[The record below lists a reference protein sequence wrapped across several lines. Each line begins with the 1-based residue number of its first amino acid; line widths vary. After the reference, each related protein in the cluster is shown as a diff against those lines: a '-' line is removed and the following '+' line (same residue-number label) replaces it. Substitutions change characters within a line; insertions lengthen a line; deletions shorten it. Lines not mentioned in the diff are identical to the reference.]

1 MSNLTTDNSNTMT
14 DLNINTEDNLEKH
27 IGITKWFSNKLG
39 YGFITYTD
47 KSNTSHD
54 VFVHHTS
61 IKPQKTTYRTLTL
74 GEYVEFSLTVL
85 KNNDKKQ
92 AINVTGVFNGPLLSD
107 SLDEYRNER
116 NTYHSYND
124 LRELNDLNQKRI
136 NDAMRN
142 TNPDRNTHTNTNPDR
157 NTHTNTHTNKNTY
170 MNRNTDRNTYMNRN
184 TDKAKISNIVP
195 LNINKNS
202 TRLVSNTSSSIGWSV
217 LVNKSREQNKQ
228 D

>member
-1 MSNLTTDNSNTMT
+1 M
-14 DLNINTEDNLEKH
+14 EKH

-39 YGFITYTD
+39 YGFITYID

-61 IKPQKTTYRTLTL
+61 IKPKKTTYRTLTL

-142 TNPDRNTHTNTNPDR
+142 TDTNTNTDR
-157 NTHTNTHTNKNTY
+157 NRYTNTDRNRYTNT
-170 MNRNTDRNTYMNRN
+170 NRNTDRNRYTSTDRNTDRNMDRN
-184 TDKAKISNIVP
+184 TDKAKKFNIVP
-195 LNINKNS
+195 LRNT
-202 TRLVSNTSSSIGWSV
+202 TRLVPNTNSSIGWNV
-217 LVNKSREQNKQ
+217 LVKKSREQNKQ

>member
-1 MSNLTTDNSNTMT
+1 MSNLTTDNINTE
-14 DLNINTEDNLEKH
+14 DNTEDNLEKH

-39 YGFITYTD
+39 YGFITYID

-61 IKPQKTTYRTLTL
+61 IKPKKSTYRTLTL
-74 GEYVEFSLTVL
+74 GEYIEFSLTVL

-142 TNPDRNTHTNTNPDR
+142 TDTDTNTDRNRYTNT
-157 NTHTNTHTNKNTY
+157 
-170 MNRNTDRNTYMNRN
+170 NRNTDRNRYTNTDRNTDRNRYTNTDRNTDRN
-184 TDKAKISNIVP
+184 TDKAKKFNIVP
-195 LNINKNS
+195 LRNT
-202 TRLVSNTSSSIGWSV
+202 TRLVPNTNSSIGWNV
-217 LVNKSREQNKQ
+217 LVKKSREQNKQ